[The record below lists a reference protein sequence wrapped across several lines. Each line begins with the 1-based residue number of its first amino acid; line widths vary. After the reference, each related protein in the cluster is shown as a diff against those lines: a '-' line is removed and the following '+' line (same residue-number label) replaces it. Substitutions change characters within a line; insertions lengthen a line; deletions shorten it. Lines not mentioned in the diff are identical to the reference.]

1 MGIEAEKLRVL
12 IPTTS
17 GPVEVLLLTEEDSA
31 IGRCVACIG
40 GTTETADIAAAY
52 HAFVVRPTGVVE
64 SLLGHSC
71 YRLDVS
77 GRIDAGSS
85 WQLGVLAAHA
95 LHAAGRLAEEK
106 DAATGVL
113 WATGSVRPV
122 DLTVGAVS
130 HVPEKLAGSM
140 ERLKQEA
147 AAGRRLLMAMPE
159 QNASE
164 LSAAQKADLAASRVE
179 VLALTHVQSL
189 WDKLELK
196 LSQGPRRNAAKTA
209 ASRGGPVPPRKR
221 HVRVV
226 AAAAVVL
233 LCIVSGAV
241 YLLGRAPTMVAD
253 PAPAWA
259 PPPAQGEA
267 NILVPEMVPFLSE
280 REQATIRDV
289 YMPAPDHK
297 ALAMSSGDMGFVTGQ
312 PDQKTA
318 DTAAVATCQNIT
330 DERRARNG
338 NTRASRCELYASG
351 DIVVASR
358 GRPPMPPQPWIIRDP
373 SIETP
378 FAVKDVPLVRAYY
391 LKLMEEGFAKAHAP
405 KALAISPTGIYSSYA
420 GETSIEQ
427 AIRRSLERCGYNAG
441 AACMIVALDDK
452 FVVPIPRSMKV
463 VGIYRP
469 GAINT
474 VVPELRD
481 EVARRLGGATKGWN
495 AVAIGAS
502 GRVGIKLGAESEQV
516 AVDGS
521 MENCV
526 RQDRDCR
533 VAVVG
538 PFLVERS
545 R

>member
-1 MGIEAEKLRVL
+1 MSDADKLRVL
-12 IPTTS
+12 IPTTN
-17 GPVEVLLLTEEDSA
+17 GLVEVLLLTEEDSA

-64 SLLGHSC
+64 SLFGHPC

-106 DAATGVL
+106 DAAAGVL

-130 HVPEKLAGSM
+130 HVPEKLTSSR
-140 ERLKQEA
+140 ERLQQEV
-147 AAGRRLLMAMPE
+147 AAGRRVLMAMPQ

-164 LSAAQKADLAASRVE
+164 LPAALAAE
-179 VLALTHVQSL
+179 LAAGGIEMLALTHVQSL

-196 LSQGPRRNAAKTA
+196 LSPGPRRNVANPAAA
-209 ASRGGPVPPRKR
+209 PGPPQPRKR
-221 HVRVV
+221 SMRA
-226 AAAAVVL
+226 AAAAVAALAL
-233 LCIVSGAV
+233 LGVASAAV
-241 YLLGRAPTMVAD
+241 YLGRTPTTVAEPEPKSAVP
-253 PAPAWA
+253 PAPI
-259 PPPAQGEA
+259 EA
-267 NILVPEMVPFLSE
+267 EILVPDMVPFISD
-280 REQATIRDV
+280 RDQAKVRDV
-289 YMPAPDHK
+289 YLPAPDHK
-297 ALAMSSGDMGFVTGQ
+297 ALALSSGYLGFVTGQ

-318 DTAAVATCQNIT
+318 DAAAVASCQNIT
-330 DERRARNG
+330 DEGRLRSG
-338 NTRASRCELYASG
+338 NTRPSRCELYASG
-351 DIVVASR
+351 NSVVAVR
-358 GRPPMPPQPWIIRDP
+358 GLPPMPPQPWIIRDP

-378 FAVKDVPLVRAYY
+378 FAVKDVPLVKAYY
-391 LKLMEEGFAKAHAP
+391 LKLMEDGFAKGHMP
-405 KALAISPTGIYSSYA
+405 KALAISPTGTYSSYV

-441 AACMIVALDDK
+441 VACMIVALDET
-452 FVVPIPRSMKV
+452 FVVPIPKSVKV

-474 VVPELRD
+474 VAPALRD
-481 EVARRLGGATKGWN
+481 DIARRLGSATKGWN

-502 GRVGIKLGAESEQV
+502 GRAGMKLSAESEQ
-516 AVDGS
+516 AAIDGS
-521 MENCV
+521 LETCL

-533 VAVVG
+533 IAVVG
-538 PFLVERS
+538 PFLVERQP
-545 R
+545 